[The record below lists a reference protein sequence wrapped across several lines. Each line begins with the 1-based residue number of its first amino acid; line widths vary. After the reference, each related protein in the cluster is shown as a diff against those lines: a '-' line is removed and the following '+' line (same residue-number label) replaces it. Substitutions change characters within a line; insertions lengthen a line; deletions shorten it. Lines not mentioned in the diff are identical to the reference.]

1 MVKYG
6 VAAMSAL
13 AALWLTAAPVEAK
26 DKVKV
31 GFIGP
36 LTGGVSVNGLGGRNS
51 ADLAVK
57 LRNADAKAKYE
68 YELVVL
74 DDACTPNVAVQVA
87 TKMSADKEIIA
98 AATHYCS
105 STAIATVDVYHKFG
119 LPVVV
124 WGAVLPD
131 ITYRNKYAEVH
142 RVNGTMINQN
152 DANAELIATRPI
164 LAVKLRNAD
173 AKAKYEYE
181 LVVLDD
187 ACTPNVAVQVATK
200 MSADKEIIAAATHYC
215 SSTAIATVDVY
226 HKFGLPVVV
235 WGAVL
240 PDITYRNKYAEIH
253 RVNGTMINQNDANAE
268 LISKIGYK
276 TVAVIHDTTDYGKG
290 HNQYFSAALAKLGGK
305 IVGTFGVT
313 ADQQDFTAELTQIKA
328 LNPEVIY
335 FGGLTPIGVRIR
347 SQMDKL
353 GIKAVFDGTSGIVSD
368 AFIQGLGPLAEGVL
382 AFREGAPTEKL
393 PGGKFFMDNYT
404 AQKYDN
410 PPEAYGAFAYAA
422 MALIL
427 DSIEKV
433 GPDRK
438 KVIDEMA
445 KVKDRDSIVGKI
457 TFDDH
462 GQNTVPVI
470 TKYVIQDG
478 KFVEWDD
485 SEYAS
490 GKRKLPGQK

>member
-1 MVKYG
+1 
-6 VAAMSAL
+6 MSKTCRRMTVGIAAL
-13 AALWLTAAPVEAK
+13 AFAVSTAAAEAK

-51 ADLAVK
+51 ADLAVR
-57 LRNADAKAKYE
+57 LRNADPNAKYE

-74 DDACTPNVAVQVA
+74 DDECKPNVAVQVA
-87 TKMSADKEIIA
+87 TKMAADKDIIA
-98 AATHYCS
+98 GATHYCS
-105 STAIATVDVYHKFG
+105 ATAIATVDTYHKFG
-119 LPVVV
+119 FPVIV

-131 ITYRNKYAEVH
+131 ITYRNKYEEVH

-152 DANAELIATRPI
+152 DANAELIS
-164 LAVKLRNAD
+164 KL
-173 AKAKYEYE
+173 
-181 LVVLDD
+181 
-187 ACTPNVAVQVATK
+187 
-200 MSADKEIIAAATHYC
+200 
-215 SSTAIATVDVY
+215 
-226 HKFGLPVVV
+226 
-235 WGAVL
+235 
-240 PDITYRNKYAEIH
+240 
-253 RVNGTMINQNDANAE
+253 
-268 LISKIGYK
+268 GYK

-290 HNQYFSAALAKLGGK
+290 HNEYFSKALAKIGK
-305 IVGTFGVT
+305 ANIVGTFGVT
-313 ADQQDFTAELTQIKA
+313 AEQQDFTGELTKIKA

-353 GIKAVFDGTSGIVSD
+353 GINAVFDGTSGIVSD
-368 AFIQGLGPLAEGVL
+368 AYIQGLGPLAESTL

-393 PGGKFFMDNYT
+393 PGGKFFMEKYN

-410 PPEAYGAFAYAA
+410 PPEAYGAFAFAA
-422 MALIL
+422 MDMIL
-427 DSIEKV
+427 DTIEKV

-438 KVIDEMA
+438 KVIAALAD
-445 KVKDRDSIVGKI
+445 VKDRDSIVGKI

-470 TKYVIQDG
+470 TKYVVQDG

>member
-1 MVKYG
+1 MTTIYR
-6 VAAMSAL
+6 
-13 AALWLTAAPVEAK
+13 TAAAIAAIAFSFAAATADAK

-87 TKMSADKEIIA
+87 TKMSADKEIIG

-152 DANAELIATRPI
+152 DVA
-164 LAVKLRNAD
+164 
-173 AKAKYEYE
+173 AKFMTGQGFKRW
-181 LVVLDD
+181 V
-187 ACTPNVAVQVATK
+187 
-200 MSADKEIIAAATHYC
+200 I
-215 SSTAIATVDVY
+215 
-226 HKFGLPVVV
+226 
-235 WGAVL
+235 
-240 PDITYRNKYAEIH
+240 
-253 RVNGTMINQNDANAE
+253 
-268 LISKIGYK
+268 
-276 TVAVIHDTTDYGKG
+276 IHDTTDYGKA
-290 HNQYFSAALAKLGGK
+290 HDKYFTEYLTKYGGQV
-305 IVGTFGVT
+305 VGRFGVT
-313 ADQQDFTAELTQIKA
+313 ADQQDFTAELTKA
-328 LNPEVIY
+328 KELKPDVIY

-347 SQMDKL
+347 SQMERL
-353 GIKAVFDGTSGIVSD
+353 GIQAVFQGTSGIKSD
-368 AFIQGLGPLAEGVL
+368 SYIEGLGNKLAEGSL
-382 AFREGAPTEKL
+382 SFIEGAPWEKL
-393 PGGKFFMDNYT
+393 PGGLYFTGKY
-404 AQKYDN
+404 AQAKYDQG
-410 PPEAYGAFAYAA
+410 PEAYGPFAFAAA
-422 MALIL
+422 TLLM
-427 DSIEKV
+427 DTIEKV

-438 KVIDEMA
+438 KVIAELA
-445 KVKDRDSIVGKI
+445 KVKDKDSIIGKI

-462 GQNTVPVI
+462 GQNIVPLI
-470 TKYVIQDG
+470 SKYVAQDG
-478 KFVEWDD
+478 KWVIWED
-485 SEYAS
+485 SAY
-490 GKRKLPGQK
+490 GKGQRKLK

>member
-1 MVKYG
+1 MIRYG

-51 ADLAVK
+51 ADLAVR

-131 ITYRNKYAEVH
+131 ITYRNKY
-142 RVNGTMINQN
+142 
-152 DANAELIATRPI
+152 P
-164 LAVKLRNAD
+164 
-173 AKAKYEYE
+173 
-181 LVVLDD
+181 
-187 ACTPNVAVQVATK
+187 
-200 MSADKEIIAAATHYC
+200 
-215 SSTAIATVDVY
+215 
-226 HKFGLPVVV
+226 
-235 WGAVL
+235 
-240 PDITYRNKYAEIH
+240 EIH
-253 RVNGTMINQNDANAE
+253 RVNGTLINQNDANAE

-276 TVAVIHDTTDYGKG
+276 TIAVIHDTTDYGKG

-313 ADQQDFTAELTQIKA
+313 ADQQDFTAELTQIKS

-368 AFIQGLGPLAEGVL
+368 AFIQGLGPLAEGTL

-490 GKRKLPGQK
+490 GKRKLAGQK